1 MDYILQEI
9 NLHKT
14 RLMNLINNLF
24 NTQLINKEIF
34 FNNEIKKESECLI
47 SLLNQKQQ
55 NLLGPMN
62 NNMNF
67 NPLMFQ
73 PNPMINPLLMNVN
86 PIQMGQQQIMQ
97 NDLNFNDG
105 DNDKIIDVIFQRGF
119 DSNKFTIQ
127 CKHNEK
133 ISELINKYREKAGD
147 YNDNSFLY
155 NGQNLIFCLN
165 KTVSEIGIGHTEK
178 ITVCKVGALKS
189 GVTK

>member
-1 MDYILQEI
+1 MLILLYTHI
-9 NLHKT
+9 LFNKA
-14 RLMNLINNLF
+14 F

-73 PNPMINPLLMNVN
+73 PNPMINPLLMNVDQ
-86 PIQMGQQQIMQ
+86 IQMGQQQIMQ
-97 NDLNFNDG
+97 NDLNFNNNDDG
-105 DNDKIIDVIFQRGF
+105 KIMSVVFHRDIDG
-119 DSNKFTIQ
+119 NKFTIQ

>member
-9 NLHKT
+9 NKHKT
-14 RLMNLINNLF
+14 KLMNLINNLF
-24 NTQLINKEIF
+24 NTQLINEEIF
-34 FNNEIKKESECLI
+34 FNNEIKKESEYLI

-62 NNMNF
+62 NNMDF

-97 NDLNFNDG
+97 NDLNFNNNDDG
-105 DNDKIIDVIFQRGF
+105 KIMSVVFHRDIDG
-119 DSNKFTIQ
+119 NKFTIQ

-133 ISELINKYREKAGD
+133 ISELINKYREKAND
-147 YNDNSFLY
+147 YNDNTFRYLLK
-155 NGQNLIFCLN
+155 NLKYYLN
-165 KTVSEIGIGHTEK
+165 ETVSEIGIGNMEF
-178 ITVCKVGALKS
+178 ITVSKVGNLKG